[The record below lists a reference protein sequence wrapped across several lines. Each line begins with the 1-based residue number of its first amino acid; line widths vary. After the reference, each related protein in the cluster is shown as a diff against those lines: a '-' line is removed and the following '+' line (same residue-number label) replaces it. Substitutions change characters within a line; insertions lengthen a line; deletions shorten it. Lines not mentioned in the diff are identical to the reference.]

1 MPTELCSAKFCCS
14 SSASSRFS
22 KDLHR
27 QDRCHRHKM
36 PSGCWVLWGTLQRVF
51 PCSKPAAV
59 GLRTTAF
66 YAAAADFVQR
76 HSMPSGFVVPLQRSA
91 NCSAAP
97 MSNHKTM
104 LRHDMRTKLAEL
116 MELGGTGSG
125 ACDAAELYSA
135 RNLRCGAAD
144 FVTRQRCEAAVGL
157 RTTAVYAAAALQ
169 RGLRKFRYVTKT
181 RNRRNSLL
189 TTAFHA
195 VGLRPTAAGEQ
206 SSAPTEQSLLP
217 CSAASAAVGLCNY
230 FVTEGPSVPW
240 ASNCCRSYGF

>member
-1 MPTELCSAKFCCS
+1 MEIFKKTQNRAFYEVRRQRSCRGTKSALQSSSGILYRGTKSALQSSSGIPCRGRELCSA
-14 SSASSRFS
+14 A
-22 KDLHR
+22 
-27 QDRCHRHKM
+27 
-36 PSGCWVLWGTLQRVF
+36 LQRHVWDF
-51 PCSKPAAV
+51 GMSCRAEQTMAAS
-59 GLRTTAF
+59 L
-66 YAAAADFVQR
+66 
-76 HSMPSGFVVPLQRSA
+76 PS
-91 NCSAAP
+91 
-97 MSNHKTM
+97 
-104 LRHDMRTKLAEL
+104 
-116 MELGGTGSG
+116 
-125 ACDAAELYSA
+125 
-135 RNLRCGAAD
+135 D